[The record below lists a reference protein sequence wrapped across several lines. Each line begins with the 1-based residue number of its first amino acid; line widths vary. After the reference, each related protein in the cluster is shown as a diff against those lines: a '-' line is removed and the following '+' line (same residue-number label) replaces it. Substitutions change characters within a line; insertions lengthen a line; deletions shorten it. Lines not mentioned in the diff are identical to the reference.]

1 MTKTEILEKAAKNCQ
16 YDNAECTVYRSGF
29 LDGYLECLKDLGQ
42 YDAVYRENN
51 MED

>member
-29 LDGYLECLKDLGQ
+29 LDGYLECLKDSGKLKNLGK
-42 YDAVYRENN
+42 YEEVSE
-51 MED
+51 